1 MAKKKANFGGKLLI
15 AAACAA
21 TIAQFPISQVNA
33 YSEDVVPAFATTLG
47 ISGSDWV
54 NGSVVGSDGNLVVVG
69 VGEIRGST
77 DTAIIAKYSPK
88 GEMIWG
94 TELGGTRSNGTYM
107 YDVEQLK
114 SGNYLAVGEIDGEP
128 TVFEINSED
137 GSIVS
142 TSDISQKVTSIA
154 IDESFDNPQFAG
166 VDGENDSIY
175 IFTYNAQSNAYML
188 QNATN
193 IQDGKPIRT
202 IESNGNNGYV
212 AVGFDN
218 AGDDDSNSSVLY
230 YGDRAGAYP
239 TIKTILDHGAVIND
253 VIPYGDDYIGV
264 GHHGGDMYIAKIDS
278 QGIIAEG
285 DQYILGGT
293 SAEDKISQFYSV
305 KALDNGEIVAVG
317 TANYTASSI
326 DPKGGS
332 DAVIARFSSDSG
344 IDLISTINPSGDGND
359 ELYTVATNGNKFY
372 VGGSSTSLDIGIDY
386 YGNEMYSIIAG
397 YGQGVTADVTFHI
410 DGDIPEGVDTPED
423 GEYHFTEDGND
434 LPNPGNT
441 DDQLF
446 SGWYTDEGLENEL
459 GDQVPSDDLDL
470 YGKYFDVET
479 ENLNDLDTFDHWC
492 EYQNEGTLLI
502 CTNPEGNTITA
513 GETSD
518 PFTPQVP
525 SVIMDDAATGKWVSD
540 DPTIAT
546 VDQNGKVTGV
556 SEGTTNIRFIVY
568 DENGNIIYEYVLS
581 FTVKAA
587 ANPDTIDVTPM
598 ILTIA
603 AFSAV
608 SFAAIFRRA
617 FNKR

>member
-33 YSEDVVPAFATTLG
+33 YSEGVVPAFATTLG

-69 VGEIRGST
+69 VGEITGST
-77 DTAIIAKYSPK
+77 DTAVIAKYSPK

-94 TELGGTRSNGTYM
+94 TTLGGTESSGTSM

-128 TVFEINSED
+128 TVFEINGED

-142 TSDISQKVTSIA
+142 TSATSTKVTSIA
-154 IDESFDNPQFAG
+154 IDESFDNPQFVG

-175 IFTYNAQSNAYML
+175 IFTYNPQSPGYVL

-193 IQDGKPIRT
+193 IQDGKQIKT

-212 AVGFDN
+212 AVGFDDT
-218 AGDDDSNSSVLY
+218 GDDDTNSSVLY
-230 YGDRAGAYP
+230 YGDRAGDYP
-239 TIKTILDHGAVIND
+239 TIRTILNRGTIIND

-264 GHHGGDMYIAKIDS
+264 GHHGGYMYIAKINS
-278 QGIIAEG
+278 EGSIAEG
-285 DQYILGGT
+285 DEYILGGT
-293 SAEDKISQFYSV
+293 SAEDKISQFNAV
-305 KALDNGEIVAVG
+305 KVLDNGEIVAVG

-326 DPKGGS
+326 NPQGGS
-332 DAVIARFSSDSG
+332 DAVIARFSSD
-344 IDLISTINPSGDGND
+344 IDLISAINPSGEGND

-372 VGGSSTSLDIGIDY
+372 VGGSSTSSDIGIDY

-410 DGDIPEGVDTPED
+410 DGDIPEGVDAPED

-434 LPNPGNT
+434 LPIPGST

-446 SGWYTDEGLENEL
+446 SGWYTDEGLKNEL
-459 GDQVPSDDLDL
+459 GDQIPSDDLDL

-492 EYQNEGTLLI
+492 EYQNDGTLLI
-502 CTNPEGNTITA
+502 CTNPEDNTITA

-587 ANPDTIDVTPM
+587 ANPDTVDVTPM

>member
-33 YSEDVVPAFATTLG
+33 YSEDVVPVFATTLG
-47 ISGSDWV
+47 TSGSDWIY
-54 NGSVVGSDGNLVVVG
+54 GSVVDSDGNLVVVG
-69 VGEIRGST
+69 VGEYDDDGIIN
-77 DTAIIAKYSPK
+77 TAIIAKYSPK
-88 GEMIWG
+88 GEMIW
-94 TELGGTRSNGTYM
+94 TTKLGGTESGGTRM

-114 SGNYLAVGEIDGEP
+114 SGNYLAVGEIDGVS
-128 TVFEINSED
+128 TAFEINNED
-137 GSIVS
+137 GSVV
-142 TSDISQKVTSIA
+142 TASDIRMKVTSIA
-154 IDESFDNPQFAG
+154 LDESFDNPQFAG
-166 VDGENDSIY
+166 VDGEHDSIY
-175 IFTYNAQSNAYML
+175 IFAYNPQSPGYVL

-193 IQDGKPIRT
+193 IQDGKPIRA

-212 AVGFDN
+212 AVGFN
-218 AGDDDSNSSVLY
+218 NTGDSDSNSSVLY
-230 YGDRAGAYP
+230 YGDRAAATP
-239 TIKTILDHGAVIND
+239 KIRTIQNRGAVIND

-264 GHHGGDMYIAKIDS
+264 GQKSGYMYIAKINS
-278 QGIIAEG
+278 EGIIAEG
-285 DQYILGGT
+285 DEDTLGGT
-293 SAEDKISQFYSV
+293 NAADKISQFHSV
-305 KALDNGEIVAVG
+305 KVLDNGEIVAVG
-317 TANYTASSI
+317 TANFTDSTI
-326 DPKGGS
+326 GPKGGS
-332 DAVIARFSSDSG
+332 DGVIARYSSD
-344 IDLISTINPSGDGND
+344 IDLISTINPSGNSDD

-372 VGGSSTSLDIGIDY
+372 VGGSSLSPDTGIDHS
-386 YGNEMYSIIAG
+386 GNEMYSIIAG

-410 DGDIPEGVDTPED
+410 DGDIPEGVDAPED

-434 LPNPGNT
+434 LPTPGSTEN
-441 DDQLF
+441 QLF

-459 GDQVPSDDLDL
+459 GDQVPSDDLNL

-502 CTNPEGNTITA
+502 CTNPDGNTITA

-518 PFTPQVP
+518 PLTPQAP
-525 SVIMDDAATGKWVSD
+525 SVIMDDGATGKWASD

-546 VDQNGKVTGV
+546 VDQDGKVTGV

-587 ANPDTIDVTPM
+587 ANPDTVDVTPM

>member
-54 NGSVVGSDGNLVVVG
+54 YGSVVGNDGNLVVVG
-69 VGEIRGST
+69 VGEITGST
-77 DTAIIAKYSPK
+77 NTAVIAKYSPK

-94 TELGGTRSNGTYM
+94 TTLGGTQSGGTYM

-128 TVFEINSED
+128 TIFEINGED

-142 TSDISQKVTSIA
+142 TSTPSRKVTSIA
-154 IDESFDNPQFAG
+154 IDESFDNPQFVG

-175 IFTYNAQSNAYML
+175 LFTYNPQSPGYML
-188 QNATN
+188 QNAIN
-193 IQDGKPIRT
+193 IQDGKPIKA

-212 AVGFDN
+212 AVGFDDT
-218 AGDDDSNSSVLY
+218 GDSDTNSSVLY

-239 TIKTILDHGAVIND
+239 KIKTILNRSAVIND
-253 VIPYGDDYIGV
+253 VIPYGDGYIGV
-264 GHHGGDMYIAKIDS
+264 GQYSDCFYIAKINSEGSVTEDS
-278 QGIIAEG
+278 
-285 DQYILGGT
+285 ILGGGN
-293 SAEDKISQFYSV
+293 AADKISQFNSV

-317 TANYTASSI
+317 TSNYTNSDII

-332 DAVIARFSSDSG
+332 DAIIARFSSD
-344 IDLISTINPSGDGND
+344 IDLISAINPSGEGND
-359 ELYTVATNGNKFY
+359 ELNTVATNGNKFY
-372 VGGSSTSLDIGIDY
+372 VGGSSTSSDIGIDY
-386 YGNEMYSIIAG
+386 SGNEMYSIIAG
-397 YGQGVTADVTFHI
+397 YGQGVTADVAFHI
-410 DGDIPEGVDTPED
+410 DGNIPEGVDAPED

-434 LPNPGNT
+434 LPTPGSTEN
-441 DDQLF
+441 QLF
-446 SGWYTDEGLENEL
+446 SGWYTDEGLKNEL

-492 EYQNEGTLLI
+492 EYQNDGTLLI

-525 SVIMDDAATGKWVSD
+525 SVVMDDAATGKWVSD

-568 DENGNIIYEYVLS
+568 DKNGNIIYEYVLS

-587 ANPDTIDVTPM
+587 ANPDTVDVTPM

>member
-33 YSEDVVPAFATTLG
+33 YSEGIVPVFATTLG

-54 NGSVVGSDGNLVVVG
+54 KGSVVGSDGNLVVVG
-69 VGEIRGST
+69 VGEINGST
-77 DTAIIAKYSPK
+77 DTAVIAKYSPK

-94 TELGGTRSNGTYM
+94 TELGGTQSNGTYM

-114 SGNYLAVGEIDGEP
+114 SGNYLAVGEIDGVP
-128 TVFEINSED
+128 TAFEIDGED
-137 GSIVS
+137 GSVV
-142 TSDISQKVTSIA
+142 TASDIRIKVTSIA
-154 IDESFDNPQFAG
+154 LDESFDNPQFVG
-166 VDGENDSIY
+166 VDGENASIY
-175 IFTYNAQSNAYML
+175 LFSYNPQSPGYML

-193 IQDGKPIRT
+193 IQDGKPIRA

-218 AGDDDSNSSVLY
+218 TGDDDSNSSVLY

-239 TIKTILDHGAVIND
+239 TIRTILSRGTVINN
-253 VIPYGDDYIGV
+253 VIPYGDSYIGV
-264 GHHGGDMYIAKIDS
+264 GQESGCFYIAKINS
-278 QGIIAEG
+278 EG
-285 DQYILGGT
+285 SITDDYILGGGNAAGKV
-293 SAEDKISQFYSV
+293 SEFHSV

-317 TANYTASSI
+317 TSNYTSSAI
-326 DPKGGS
+326 NPKGGS
-332 DAVIARFSSDSG
+332 DGVIARFSSD
-344 IDLISTINPSGDGND
+344 INLISALNPSGEGDD

-372 VGGSSTSLDIGIDY
+372 VGGSSTSLDIGIEY
-386 YGNEMYSIIAG
+386 SGNEMYSIIAG

-410 DGDIPEGVDTPED
+410 DGDIPEGVDAPED

-434 LPNPGNT
+434 LPIPGST
-441 DDQLF
+441 DNQLF
-446 SGWYTDEGLENEL
+446 SGWYTDEGLEDEL

-492 EYQNEGTLLI
+492 EYQNEGTLI
-502 CTNPEGNTITA
+502 VCTNPEDNTITA

-525 SVIMDDAATGKWVSD
+525 SVVMDDAATGKWVSD

-587 ANPDTIDVTPM
+587 ANPDTVDVTPM